1 MAYQMFA
8 IFVFLLLALVVALTY
23 RLPEVPMR
31 TSELEHLF
39 SMLLQTLGNDL
50 PEPVR
55 EYRFCASRRWRFDFA
70 WPEQRVAVECQGG
83 VWTNGRHSRGAG
95 QEADYEKH
103 NAAVLLGWRILYVTG
118 GMIQQNPASLVNSL
132 KSLLEVA

>member
-1 MAYQMFA
+1 MAYQLFA

-23 RLPEVPMR
+23 RLPEVPVR

-39 SMLLQTLGNDL
+39 SMLLQAHGSDL

-55 EYRFCASRRWRFDFA
+55 EYRFSTARRWRFDFA

-103 NAAVLLGWRILYVTG
+103 NAAVAQGWRVLYVTG
-118 GMIQQNPASLVNSL
+118 GMLQRDPASLVNSL
-132 KSLLEVA
+132 KGLLESA

>member
-1 MAYQMFA
+1 MAYQLFA
-8 IFVFLLLALVVALTY
+8 ISVFLLLALAAALTY
-23 RLPEVPMR
+23 RLPEVPVK
-31 TSELEHLF
+31 TSELEHMF
-39 SMLLQTLGNDL
+39 SMLLQMLGSDL

-55 EYRFCASRRWRFDFA
+55 EYRFSASRRWRFDFA

-83 VWTNGRHSRGAG
+83 VWTRGRHSRGAG

-103 NAAVLLGWRILYVTG
+103 NTAVAQGWRILYVTS
-118 GMIQQNPASLVNSL
+118 GMIQRDPASLVNSL